1 VTLERETYD
10 LFLSLKEDIT
20 LTLQMAKHQS
30 DDTKLQ
36 QKLNTIT
43 KELQK
48 LRSKITKLI
57 QLDRAKAIEGQT
69 RL

>member
-20 LTLQMAKHQS
+20 MTLAMAKHQS
-30 DDTKLQ
+30 NDTKLQ

-57 QLDRAKAIEGQT
+57 QLDRAKSIEGQT